1 MNPKKPLSLGLL
13 IGLAGLGLA
22 LVGAGSVDW
31 APAFPGLALSSYQ
44 GAPCLGDEIL
54 VKFRPAADKYQI
66 GQFLASARVRE
77 MEVLPGIDVHRLKIS
92 APGGLGERLEA
103 LRADP
108 MVAYAEPNYCLHLAS
123 SIPNDPYF
131 SYQWAFRN
139 TGQPLAPPSYHIPSG
154 TPGAD
159 TKAADAWDVVQ
170 GSEATIVGVVDTGVD
185 LKHPDLV
192 NHILSS
198 GIDFPN
204 NDYEAQDDHGHG
216 THVAGTIAA
225 EGNNGLGGTGF
236 DWKAKILPV
245 KVFNK
250 NAVGLTSWVANG
262 IIWAAANGARVINM
276 SLGGRDVTVN
286 QTLEL
291 AIKFAYDHNVVLVAA
306 AGNNGTAGVW
316 YPAAYDNYVL
326 AAAATEQNDF
336 YVTMALTGGTFGS
349 NFGPEVDVAAPG
361 LDILSTWPIG
371 LYQRGHPGYP
381 GYVYNWGTSSSTA
394 FVSGLAALIVS
405 YRPELSNEEV
415 MLVIRY
421 SADDVNNASL
431 PGFDEYLGWGRI
443 NAFRAVF
450 LAQVMAHRIEI
461 EKKRSPLPRAGER

>member
-1 MNPKKPLSLGLL
+1 MNPKKTLSLGLL
-13 IGLAGLGLA
+13 LGLAGLGLA
-22 LVGAGSVDW
+22 LVGAGSVDL
-31 APAFPGLALSSYQ
+31 APAPSEFALSSYQ
-44 GAPCLGDEIL
+44 GATCLEDEIL

-66 GQFLASARVRE
+66 GHLLASAEVRE
-77 MEVLPGIDVHRLKIS
+77 IETLPGIDVHRLKIS
-92 APGGLGERLEA
+92 PKSGLSDKLEA
-103 LRADP
+103 LRGDP
-108 MVAYAEPNYCLHLAS
+108 MVVYAEPNYCLHLAAS
-123 SIPNDPYF
+123 VPNDPYF

-139 TGQPLAPPSYHIPSG
+139 TGQPLAPPSYQIPSG

-159 TKAADAWDVVQ
+159 TRAADAWDIFQ
-170 GSEATIVGVVDTGVD
+170 GSDTTIVGVVDTGVD
-185 LKHPDLV
+185 LTHPDLI
-192 NHILSS
+192 NHILSP

-216 THVAGTIAA
+216 THVAGIIAA
-225 EGNNGLGGTGF
+225 EGNNGIGGTGF

-262 IIWAAANGARVINM
+262 ITWAAASGARVINM

-326 AAAATEQNDF
+326 AAAATEQNDRC
-336 YVTMALTGGTFGS
+336 VTLSMTGGTFGS
-349 NFGPEVDVAAPG
+349 NYGPEVDVAAPG

-394 FVSGLAALIVS
+394 FVSGLATLIIS
-405 YRPELSNEEV
+405 SRPELSNEEV
-415 MLVIRY
+415 MSVIRL

-443 NAFRAVF
+443 NALRALF
-450 LAQVMAHRIEI
+450 LAQFMAHKIEI
-461 EKKRSPLPRAGER
+461 EKGRSRVTRAGKR